1 MYYNFVRDHCT
12 HPFYLPEDTP
22 LKTIWGERLD
32 PEAILPEYPRPQLRR
47 DSYLCLNGRWR
58 YAFSKGEDMPL
69 KMEGEILVPF
79 SPESPLSGVGRALQK
94 GERLWYRREFAL
106 PEGFN
111 QGRVLLHFGGV
122 DQRATVFLN
131 GRELGSHGGGYT
143 PFTLDITPALQKEN
157 LLTVRVQD
165 DTEGGP
171 YARGKQSSKPGGIW
185 YTAQSGIWQTV
196 WLESVPKQF
205 ITGLFINPL
214 YDESAVELTVCARQD
229 GMPCTARVGDVVS
242 HGLSN
247 QPFRMSM
254 QGFTPWS
261 PQRPHL
267 YNLTIKMGDDLVQSY
282 FGMRKF
288 SVGKD
293 EKGIPRLFL
302 NGEPFFFN
310 GVLDQG
316 YWPDGLYTPPS
327 DEAMVYDIQAM
338 KELGFNTLR
347 KHVKVEPLRWYYHC
361 DRLGMLVWQDMPNG
375 GGPYRSKVTVAPLIT
390 NKHRPDTDDAAFGRE
405 DQGEKDGFIQELG
418 EMIANLYNCV
428 SIAMW
433 VPFNE
438 GWGQFDA
445 KEMAERIREWDDTR
459 LIDHASGWH
468 DQGAGDVKSIHTYFR
483 PYRFRPD
490 PQGRPVAL
498 TEFGGYGLTIP
509 EHSLPNKSFCYKT
522 CKTQE
527 ELFQAWKKLYER
539 QILPAVGKGLSA
551 AIYTQLS
558 DVEGERNG
566 ILTYDRA
573 VCKLPPE
580 ARELNQRLEQ
590 SLKAPEK

>member
-1 MYYNFVRDHCT
+1 
-12 HPFYLPEDTP
+12 
-22 LKTIWGERLD
+22 
-32 PEAILPEYPRPQLRR
+32 
-47 DSYLCLNGRWR
+47 
-58 YAFSKGEDMPL
+58 
-69 KMEGEILVPF
+69 
-79 SPESPLSGVGRALQK
+79 
-94 GERLWYRREFAL
+94 
-106 PEGFN
+106 
-111 QGRVLLHFGGV
+111 
-122 DQRATVFLN
+122 
-131 GRELGSHGGGYT
+131 
-143 PFTLDITPALQKEN
+143 
-157 LLTVRVQD
+157 
-165 DTEGGP
+165 
-171 YARGKQSSKPGGIW
+171 
-185 YTAQSGIWQTV
+185 
-196 WLESVPKQF
+196 
-205 ITGLFINPL
+205 
-214 YDESAVELTVCARQD
+214 
-229 GMPCTARVGDVVS
+229 
-242 HGLSN
+242 
-247 QPFRMSM
+247 
-254 QGFTPWS
+254 
-261 PQRPHL
+261 
-267 YNLTIKMGDDLVQSY
+267 
-282 FGMRKF
+282 
-288 SVGKD
+288 
-293 EKGIPRLFL
+293 
-302 NGEPFFFN
+302 
-310 GVLDQG
+310 
-316 YWPDGLYTPPS
+316 
-327 DEAMVYDIQAM
+327 MVYDIQAM

-468 DQGAGDVKSIHTYFR
+468 DQGAGDVKSIHIYFR

-539 QILPAVGKGLSA
+539 QILPAVGKA
-551 AIYTQLS
+551 
-558 DVEGERNG
+558 
-566 ILTYDRA
+566 
-573 VCKLPPE
+573 
-580 ARELNQRLEQ
+580 
-590 SLKAPEK
+590 